1 MGFGLKIYNAF
12 KPLIEPIFLPFFRDV
27 EPILKKAGINKDLR
41 EFIGE
46 AFFYSLAIAICFA
59 FMGIGI
65 GFALTVLL
73 KNSKLLF
80 IGFILAIVGG
90 LVGFVMGIVFF
101 RAYPSLMISARGKK
115 IENSLYLATIY
126 MATISTSGANPLSL
140 FTLLAKY
147 KEFSEISK
155 DAQDIVKYVT
165 GLGLDLPTAL
175 HVKAMQSPSR
185 EWRELLE
192 GLRSILVEGGDIEQY
207 LYEKA
212 RQYIQ
217 EFKRKLIEYT
227 NTMQVILELYIT
239 LIIVG
244 VIFIMIL
251 TTIMGSIMG
260 GGGKMISQIQI
271 MVVALLLPGAKIM
284 FVFLLKA
291 MNPFEA

>member
-1 MGFGLKIYNAF
+1 MGFGLKVYNAF
-12 KPLIEPIFLPFFRDV
+12 KPIIEPIFLPFFRDV

-41 EFIGE
+41 EFVGE
-46 AFFYSLAIAICFA
+46 AFFYSIAISVIFA
-59 FMGIGI
+59 FMGFAVGL
-65 GFALTVLL
+65 ALTMLMKNPKIIFVGIVLAL
-73 KNSKLLF
+73 
-80 IGFILAIVGG
+80 VGG
-90 LVGFVMGIVFF
+90 LIGFVMGIMFF

-115 IENSLYLATIY
+115 IDNSLYLATIY

-155 DAQDIVKYVT
+155 DAQDIVRYVK

-175 HVKAMQSPSR
+175 HVKASQSPSR

-192 GLRSILVEGGDIEQY
+192 GLRSILVEGGDMESY

-217 EFKRKLIEYT
+217 EFKRKLVEYT
-227 NTMQVILELYIT
+227 NVMQVILELYIT

-244 VIFIMIL
+244 VVFVMIL

-260 GGGKMISQIQI
+260 GGSKMMSQIQLLI
-271 MVVALLLPGAKIM
+271 VVVFLPAATLM

>member
-1 MGFGLKIYNAF
+1 MGFGSKVYSTF
-12 KPLIEPIFLPFFRDV
+12 KPIIDQIFLPLFRDV
-27 EPILKKAGINKDLR
+27 DPILKKAGINKDLK
-41 EFIGE
+41 EFVGE
-46 AFFYSLAIAICFA
+46 AFFYSILISLCLAFVG
-59 FMGIGI
+59 FGIGVMLTIYLKNPKLIVIGVVLALVGALI
-65 GFALTVLL
+65 GFVL
-73 KNSKLLF
+73 
-80 IGFILAIVGG
+80 
-90 LVGFVMGIVFF
+90 GITFF
-101 RAYPSLMISARGKK
+101 RAYPSLMVSTRGKK

-140 FTLLAKY
+140 FTLLARY

-155 DAQDIVKYVT
+155 DAQDIVRYVK

-175 HVKAMQSPSR
+175 HVKAMHSPSR

-192 GLRSILVEGGDIEQY
+192 GMRSILVEGGDLEAY

-212 RQYIQ
+212 QQYIQ

-244 VIFIMIL
+244 VVFVMIL

-260 GGGKMISQIQI
+260 GNSQMISKLQMLIVLI
-271 MVVALLLPGAKIM
+271 LLPGATAM
-284 FVFLLKA
+284 FVLLLKA